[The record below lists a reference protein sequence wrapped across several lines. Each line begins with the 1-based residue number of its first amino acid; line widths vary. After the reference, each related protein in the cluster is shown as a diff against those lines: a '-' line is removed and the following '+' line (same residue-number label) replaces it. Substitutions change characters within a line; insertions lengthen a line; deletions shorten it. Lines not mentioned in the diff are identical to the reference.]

1 MVHKHEGKKLAM
13 AYRIYINFP
22 YGALKDKWFPMLEQR
37 KFLDDIEGDEWILNK
52 NPMLAKIGMR
62 SKIVYEPAE
71 ATEMLERK
79 MFRKLGWEKQSM
91 KRGLLESMLV
101 FY

>member
-1 MVHKHEGKKLAM
+1 
-13 AYRIYINFP
+13 
-22 YGALKDKWFPMLEQR
+22 MLEQR